1 MFYGG
6 PIDMI
11 LASIFIVIYIIS
23 VFTTRYLTVKYFK
36 QVKHSDL
43 FLILIPVINTLMV
56 VSKSVFNLF
65 VFLKIKLIKFIRWFM
80 KDINLFQ

>member
-1 MFYGG
+1 
-6 PIDMI
+6 MI

-36 QVKHSDL
+36 QVKQSDL

-65 VFLKIKLIKFIRWFM
+65 IFLKIKLIKFIRWFM
-80 KDINLFQ
+80 KDTNLFVRK